1 MRSVKVSELK
11 NNLDKYLNEV
21 SEGEELIIHNRNK
34 PIAKLVP
41 LPSPDDEE
49 ARMEALVAAGKIRR
63 PQRDALPE
71 SFWEEDG
78 PRVSLE
84 KIVAAVMADRDED

>member
-1 MRSVKVSELK
+1 MRSVKLSELK
-11 NNLDKYLNEV
+11 KNLDEFLNEV
-21 SEGEELIIHNRNK
+21 RQGEELVIRDRNR

-41 LPSPDDEE
+41 LQSPDDEE

-63 PQRDALPE
+63 PQRDSFPE